1 MSLNKFTTDSERK
14 EYMLINC
21 KKISSESSVVDD
33 YSEYKNLHASQVPPA
48 ESVRLYN
55 IDGNNLAIIDDTGT
69 SAIVATSPID
79 SIGSPS
85 IYFSQAYPQLV
96 PATAG
101 AYGISLLDSASTGK
115 GSLTIPAGTFAN
127 DATFEFLVSGEFTI
141 LTNPKLINFGVFLD
155 GALHREG
162 KSTASLIVSD
172 EEAFT
177 SHIYLSCRD
186 QGDGNVILYPTG
198 KITVS
203 GGGNLNV
210 TPLTGLTGNYLTPIP
225 INQPH
230 TIDYKSFWTSDDG
243 DSILTH
249 YVSLKKLG

>member
-1 MSLNKFTTDSERK
+1 MN
-14 EYMLINC
+14 INC
-21 KKISSESSVVDD
+21 KNIYSESSKVDK
-33 YSEYKNLHASQVPPA
+33 YTEVIKGSVTAPPVD
-48 ESVRLYN
+48 SVRLYN
-55 IDGNNLAIIDDTGT
+55 RSGNNLAIIDDTGT
-69 SAIVATSPID
+69 SAIVATSPI
-79 SIGSPS
+79 GS
-85 IYFSQAYPQLV
+85 IYSSAVYYSQVYPQLV
-96 PATAG
+96 LPTVVVYG
-101 AYGISLLDSASTGK
+101 ASLLDSVTSGN
-115 GSLTIPAGTFAN
+115 GSLTFPAGTFAN
-127 DATFEFLVSGEFTI
+127 NASFELLVSGEFTI
-141 LTNPKLINFGVFLD
+141 LANAKLINFGVFLD

-203 GGGNLNV
+203 GGGNLSV

-230 TIDYKSFWTSDDG
+230 TIDYKSAWTANDG
-243 DSILTH
+243 DSISTH
-249 YVSLKKLG
+249 YVSLKRLS